1 MRHKEPALPLLLL
14 LLLGF
19 GARAR
24 ASRLG
29 SFCEHLIAP
38 DPSPPTI
45 SAELNSVDTAY
56 LTKYKSLHCCA
67 RDYDSIEWYKD
78 GEPLSPKHSTFSISA
93 VDQNQ
98 TIESTYVQD
107 ADKGNYT
114 CVVTNSTQP
123 EPKTFTISL
132 VTKYMNCTSRRP
144 MITRYP
150 ANQYALPGES
160 AQFYCEALVGCG
172 EVAKTAHVYWALA
185 DQPLRFVKSARDVV
199 ISDVQRDNYSIKGS
213 FLIFKK
219 VTVEDYGHYTCH
231 IDNNI
236 PEPCNFNVSLIYGV
250 DPDAKV
256 IHTYKT
262 TVIIVCVF
270 IGVTTLT
277 IMFVIQWHLELRLFW
292 KNRFGKSEE
301 NDDKEY
307 DVFVCYDEQDS
318 DFALDVLVA
327 TLETSYGYKC
337 FAFQRDSLAGDWI
350 PETYA
355 NAVKKSRRFLMVLSS
370 ALAANNWCIYAL
382 YIAIEALLNLH
393 SKIICVELQNI
404 CWDVTLSNTNI
415 NDTTLRH
422 VLNVI
427 KKIRWKPGCTPLGV
441 SPDDVSLHGM
451 ELYGK
456 GSQEFWK
463 RLRLHLPPRRMLH
476 NAANH
481 EILQP
486 NFSPQ
491 ASTLTLINHSA

>member
-1 MRHKEPALPLLLL
+1 MRHKERALPPLLL

-19 GARAR
+19 AAR

-38 DPSPPTI
+38 GPCPPTI
-45 SAELNSVDTAY
+45 STELNSVDTAY
-56 LTKYKSLHCCA
+56 LTKYKALHCCA

-78 GEPLSPKHSTFSISA
+78 GEPLSSKHSTFSISA

-144 MITRYP
+144 MITHYP
-150 ANQYALPGES
+150 TNQYALPGES
-160 AQFYCEALVGCG
+160 AQFYCEAMVGCG

-185 DQPLRFVKSARDVV
+185 DQPLHFVKSVRDVV

-236 PEPCNFNVSLIYGV
+236 REPCNFNVSLIYGV
-250 DPDAKV
+250 
-256 IHTYKT
+256 
-262 TVIIVCVF
+262 
-270 IGVTTLT
+270 
-277 IMFVIQWHLELRLFW
+277 
-292 KNRFGKSEE
+292 
-301 NDDKEY
+301 
-307 DVFVCYDEQDS
+307 
-318 DFALDVLVA
+318 
-327 TLETSYGYKC
+327 
-337 FAFQRDSLAGDWI
+337 I

-355 NAVKKSRRFLMVLSS
+355 NAVKKSRRFLMVLSP

-415 NDTTLRH
+415 NDTTLKH

-427 KKIRWKPGCTPLGV
+427 KKIRWKPGCTPLGE
-441 SPDDVSLHGM
+441 SPIDVSLHGM

-481 EILQP
+481 EIVQT

>member
-1 MRHKEPALPLLLL
+1 MRHKERALPPLLL

-19 GARAR
+19 AAR

-38 DPSPPTI
+38 GPCPPTI
-45 SAELNSVDTAY
+45 STELNSVDTAY
-56 LTKYKSLHCCA
+56 LTKYKALHCCA

-78 GEPLSPKHSTFSISA
+78 GEPLSSKHSTFSISA

-144 MITRYP
+144 MITHYP
-150 ANQYALPGES
+150 TNQYALPGES
-160 AQFYCEALVGCG
+160 AQFYCEAMVGCG

-185 DQPLRFVKSARDVV
+185 DQPLHFVKSVRDVV

-236 PEPCNFNVSLIYGV
+236 REPCNFNVSLIYG
-250 DPDAKV
+250 
-256 IHTYKT
+256 
-262 TVIIVCVF
+262 
-270 IGVTTLT
+270 
-277 IMFVIQWHLELRLFW
+277 
-292 KNRFGKSEE
+292 
-301 NDDKEY
+301 DDKEY
-307 DVFVCYDEQDS
+307 DVFICYDEQDS

-337 FAFQRDSLAGDWI
+337 FAFQRDSLAGDLI

-355 NAVKKSRRFLMVLSS
+355 NAVKKSRRFLMVLSP

-415 NDTTLRH
+415 NDTTLKH

-427 KKIRWKPGCTPLGV
+427 KKIRWKPGCTPLGE
-441 SPDDVSLHGM
+441 SPIDVSLHGM

-481 EILQP
+481 EIVQT